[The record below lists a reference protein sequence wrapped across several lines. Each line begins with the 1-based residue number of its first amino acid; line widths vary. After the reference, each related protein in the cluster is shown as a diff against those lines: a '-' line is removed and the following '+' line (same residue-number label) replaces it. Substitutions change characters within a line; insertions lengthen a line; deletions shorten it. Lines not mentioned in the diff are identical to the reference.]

1 MRKLLS
7 RSVIHLASIIVPA
20 PVVQGVEGNT
30 SDKEEVSPEEVFKRG
45 LPGATDRKR
54 NV

>member
-1 MRKLLS
+1 MCKLLS
-7 RSVIHLASIIVPA
+7 RSVIHLASIIAPT

-30 SDKEEVSPEEVFKRG
+30 SDKEEVSPEVFKRG